1 MIKSVATLESAC
13 VIRKSEH
20 VKEYQTTWGTD
31 IESRSSNSAM
41 DEPQSSSEDPSE
53 VDEREKLRRMR
64 ISKAN
69 KGNTPWN
76 KGKKHSPGKLIPEI
90 LKCFKYVMV
99 ELE

>member
-13 VIRKSEH
+13 VIRKREH

-41 DEPQSSSEDPSE
+41 DEPQSSSEDPTE